1 MKKKVLVTGGAGFLG
16 SHICKRLIH
25 QDISLIC
32 VDNLSY
38 SDKSN
43 IESLQV
49 HNNFTFIKHDVA
61 DPIDDKFD
69 EIYNFACPASPS
81 QYQMDP
87 IQTSKTSVYGA
98 FNLLENAQKN
108 NSKILQASTSEVY
121 GDSKVS
127 PQNENYFGNVNPIG
141 IRSCYDEGKRFAES
155 LFFDYFRKFSTNIKI
170 VRIFNTYGPNM
181 KMDDGRVIS
190 NIIIQSLK
198 DQDITIYGDGN
209 QTRSFCYVDDL
220 IDIILIIMNS
230 EKSFTGPFN
239 IGNPSEYK
247 IIDIAKKIIN
257 LTNSKSTIT
266 YLDLPQDDP
275 KQRKPDISLVR
286 KNFNWNPKINTEE
299 GLIKT
304 INYFKK
310 KL

>member
-1 MKKKVLVTGGAGFLG
+1 MKKKVLVTGGTGFLG
-16 SHICKRLIH
+16 SHICKRLIQ
-25 QDISLIC
+25 QDINLIC
-32 VDNLSY
+32 VDNLST
-38 SDKSN
+38 SDESN
-43 IESLQV
+43 IESLKN
-49 HNNFTFIKHDVA
+49 HNNFTFIKHDVI

-69 EIYNFACPASPS
+69 EIYNFACPASPP
-81 QYQMDP
+81 QYQKDP

-98 FNLLENAQKN
+98 FNLLENSKKN

-121 GDSKVS
+121 GDPKVS

-141 IRSCYDEGKRFAES
+141 IRSCYDEGKRFAET
-155 LFFDYFRKFSTNIKI
+155 LFFDYFRKFSTNIKV

-181 KMDDGRVIS
+181 KISDGRVIS
-190 NIIIQSLK
+190 NIITQSLNNE
-198 DQDITIYGDGN
+198 DITIYGDGK

-230 EKSFTGPFN
+230 KEGITGPFN
-239 IGNPSEYK
+239 IGNPSEFT

-257 LTNSKSTIT
+257 LTNSKSTIK

-275 KQRKPDISLVR
+275 KQRKPDISLV
-286 KNFNWNPKINTEE
+286 KEIFNWNPKIKTEE
-299 GLIKT
+299 GLKKT
-304 INYFKK
+304 INYFRK

>member
-49 HNNFTFIKHDVA
+49 HKNFTFIKHDVA